1 MSQQSRVPRA
11 NGSRAR
17 KHCECRRCHRA
28 RWGLRLRRSLRRDRP
43 TDGSR
48 GRPLS
53 PSSVAQPLVLLPL
66 SGGYK
71 SRRCFRRPPLSLGA
85 SWIRGRRS
93 RGIRRASFSPTGKGE
108 SEGSEREQKFP
119 LDGAITRSKE
129 EGGKEGR
136 RTRDADGPTPK
147 RDRETEERR
156 RRIYKFIAE
165 GGREVHS
172 PTHRK
177 SRFPKLSNSSGGHR
191 GGERGTNYS
200 LVAHRIRLP
209 TLGNKDNERGEK
221 SLRNRQVGRYRPYPL

>member
-108 SEGSEREQKFP
+108 SEGSERARTEIP
-119 LDGAITRSKE
+119 PRRSNNSVE
-129 EGGKEGR
+129 RGRKEGR

-147 RDRETEERR
+147 RDRETEERRRWRR

-191 GGERGTNYS
+191 GGERRG
-200 LVAHRIRLP
+200 
-209 TLGNKDNERGEK
+209 RGE
-221 SLRNRQVGRYRPYPL
+221 RN